1 MPLAITL
8 LLNGFWVYL
17 SLMETLQICLEKILK
32 ITLFL
37 IKYSFCKAHYF
48 NSGLSLLKKRLS
60 LTSYN
65 FSTYNKVNLFWKEY
79 KNMCNHNSIGT
90 ALLISIIAGIAAA
103 SLFSFNV
110 LTNITIGI
118 YIVLAISA
126 LALFAILFLT
136 AKMQNTQ
143 CSCSKRSVLA
153 YAKYIIYS
161 SVGAILSSVSAL
173 TITLSITST
182 ASIIIIFLVATFF
195 VLLLVSLINYF
206 IASMKMDLAP

>member
-1 MPLAITL
+1 
-8 LLNGFWVYL
+8 
-17 SLMETLQICLEKILK
+17 
-32 ITLFL
+32 
-37 IKYSFCKAHYF
+37 
-48 NSGLSLLKKRLS
+48 
-60 LTSYN
+60 
-65 FSTYNKVNLFWKEY
+65 
-79 KNMCNHNSIGT
+79 MCNHNSIGT

-126 LALFAILFLT
+126 LTLFAILFLT
-136 AKMQNTQ
+136 ANMQNTQ
-143 CSCSKRSVLA
+143 CSCSKRSMLA

-173 TITLSITST
+173 TITLSTTST

-206 IASMKMDLAP
+206 IASTKTDLVP

>member
-1 MPLAITL
+1 
-8 LLNGFWVYL
+8 
-17 SLMETLQICLEKILK
+17 
-32 ITLFL
+32 
-37 IKYSFCKAHYF
+37 
-48 NSGLSLLKKRLS
+48 
-60 LTSYN
+60 
-65 FSTYNKVNLFWKEY
+65 
-79 KNMCNHNSIGT
+79 MCNHNSIGT

-118 YIVLAISA
+118 YVVLAISA
-126 LALFAILFLT
+126 LTLFAILFLT
-136 AKMQNTQ
+136 ANMQNTQ
-143 CSCSKRSVLA
+143 CICSKRSVLA

-173 TITLSITST
+173 TITLSTTST

-206 IASMKMDLAP
+206 IASTKNDLVP

>member
-1 MPLAITL
+1 
-8 LLNGFWVYL
+8 
-17 SLMETLQICLEKILK
+17 
-32 ITLFL
+32 
-37 IKYSFCKAHYF
+37 
-48 NSGLSLLKKRLS
+48 
-60 LTSYN
+60 
-65 FSTYNKVNLFWKEY
+65 
-79 KNMCNHNSIGT
+79 MCNHNSIGT

-118 YIVLAISA
+118 YVVLTISA
-126 LALFAILFLT
+126 LTLFAILFLT
-136 AKMQNTQ
+136 ANMQNTQ

-173 TITLSITST
+173 TVTLST

-206 IASMKMDLAP
+206 IASTKTDLVP